1 MNVGWD
7 CIGVPARGHGILFI
21 VVVVV
26 VVVAKCCTGI
36 LEEWVGG
43 ENW

>member
-1 MNVGWD
+1 MNVGRD
-7 CIGVPARGHGILFI
+7 CVGVPARGHEILF
-21 VVVVV
+21 V